1 MTSTM
6 NDVDRAHMQTAICLA
21 ERGLGQT
28 WPNPSVGCVIVTR
41 NNVVGRGWTQPGGRP
56 HAETEA
62 LRRAG
67 DAAHGATA
75 YVTLE
80 PCAHQGQT
88 PPCAQ
93 ALIDC
98 GISRVVVALEDPDPR
113 VNGGGIKMLREA
125 GIKVEL
131 GVCKD
136 EALTVTG
143 GFLNRVSNSRPHV
156 TLKLATT
163 LDGRIATKSGD
174 SEWVTGEAARSSG
187 HMLRAN
193 HDAILVGARTA
204 AEDNPTLTCRLP
216 GLNGRSPVRVVV
228 DGRMRLPLTHELVTS
243 AGETPTWLFAF
254 SETPQNS
261 DRRKAYQAAG
271 VQILDIPPD
280 TDGNPDLTSVLND
293 LAAKGITR
301 LLVEG
306 GGVIAAAFLEFGFID
321 EVFWYRAAKIVGGDG
336 LPAIAGMGIER
347 LRDANCLN
355 RLYVECV
362 GDDIVERYSVTG

>member
-1 MTSTM
+1 MTTTT
-6 NDVDRAHMQTAICLA
+6 DVDWVYMQTAIGLA

-28 WPNPSVGCVIVTR
+28 WPNPSVGCVIVAE

-67 DAAHGATA
+67 AAARGATA

-80 PCAHQGQT
+80 PCAHQGET

-93 ALIDC
+93 ALIDS
-98 GISRVVVALEDPDPR
+98 GVSRVVVALEDPDPR
-113 VNGGGIKMLREA
+113 VNGGGVQMLRDA
-125 GIKVEL
+125 GINVDIGL
-131 GVCKD
+131 GQIQAQV
-136 EALTVTG
+136 VTS
-143 GFLNRVSNSRPHV
+143 GFLKRVTKSRPHV

-163 LDGRIATKSGD
+163 LDGRIATVSGD
-174 SEWVTGEAARSSG
+174 SQWVTNDAARRSG

-204 AEDNPTLTCRLP
+204 AADNPTLTCRLP
-216 GLNGRSPVRVVV
+216 GMSNRSPVRIVV
-228 DGRMRLPLTHELVTS
+228 DGRMRLPLTHALVTG
-243 AGETPTWLFAF
+243 AAKTPTWLFTYA
-254 SETPQNS
+254 ETPQNS
-261 DRRKAYQAAG
+261 DRRRAYINAN
-271 VQILDIPPD
+271 VELFDILPNVVG
-280 TDGNPDLTSVLND
+280 TPDLEPVLTG
-293 LAAKGITR
+293 LANKGITR

-306 GGVIAAAFLEFGFID
+306 GGIIAAAFLELGLID

-347 LRDANCLN
+347 LRDAKCLN
-355 RLYVECV
+355 RLYVEGV
-362 GDDIVERYSVTG
+362 GDDVVERYSVTG